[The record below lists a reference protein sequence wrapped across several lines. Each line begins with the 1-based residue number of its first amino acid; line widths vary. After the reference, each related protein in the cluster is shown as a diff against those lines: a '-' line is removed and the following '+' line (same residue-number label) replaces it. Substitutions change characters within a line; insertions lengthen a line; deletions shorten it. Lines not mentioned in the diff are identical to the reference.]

1 MKHSFITSL
10 QLLHNYYTESL
21 CNYLITNYNN
31 NNNNNN
37 NNNLNSI
44 LIVTILNR

>member
-37 NNNLNSI
+37 NNLNSI